1 MKRIASG
8 IVAVIVAVAAFAFT
22 KADKKS
28 SLTSFYWFKTDI
40 NGIVIDATS
49 VPPFQAT
56 DPFGCSSGLKGCS
69 KAYDSYQQLGLNDYA
84 PAGTLRQTDK
94 KP

>member
-8 IVAVIVAVAAFAFT
+8 IIAVVVAVAAFAFT

-28 SLTSFYWFKTDI
+28 PLTSFYWFQTQN
-40 NGIVIDATS
+40 NGTVIDATS
-49 VPPFQAT
+49 VPPFQST
-56 DPFGCSSGLKGCS
+56 DPFGCTSGVNGCS
-69 KAYDSYQQLGLNDYA
+69 KAYDSYHQLGPNDYA
-84 PAGTLRQTDK
+84 PAGTLEATHK